1 MSEQQTQDPAV
12 EPTEPSEPDP
22 TPQPAE
28 QAKEEKTFTQEE
40 VNRIV
45 KERAERMLKQS
56 LGDGFT
62 VDDLPKLKEKAEQ
75 AESDT
80 ERAVREAREQATNE
94 VRQQYHTRAVRDA
107 ARAAAAGKWVNPDQ
121 ATALV
126 DLTDLDPDDDGF
138 DTQVTNRLDAYLAD
152 NPHLAVPTDTP
163 SASGDAGSRTS
174 PHKAD
179 QLTRADLQT
188 MSPEQI
194 DKARRDGLL
203 ADLMGG
209 KT

>member
-1 MSEQQTQDPAV
+1 MSEQQTQEPAV

-28 QAKEEKTFTQEE
+28 QAKEEKTFTQDE

-75 AESDT
+75 AESET
-80 ERAVREAREQATNE
+80 ERAVREAREQAVNE
-94 VRQQYHTRAVRDA
+94 VKSQYHTRAVRDA

-126 DLTDLDPDDDGF
+126 DLSDLDPDDDGF
-138 DTQVTNRLDAYLAD
+138 DTQVANRLDAYLAD

-174 PHKAD
+174 PQKAEQLTQTDLERMTPDQIVKAKAD
-179 QLTRADLQT
+179 GRLDDLLGR
-188 MSPEQI
+188 S
-194 DKARRDGLL
+194 A
-203 ADLMGG
+203 
-209 KT
+209 

>member
-1 MSEQQTQDPAV
+1 MSTETV
-12 EPTEPSEPDP
+12 EPATEPAEGTEPDP
-22 TPQPAE
+22 TPEPE
-28 QAKEEKTFTQEE
+28 QATEGKTFTQEDLD
-40 VNRIV
+40 RIV
-45 KERAERMLKQS
+45 QQRLAREREKYA
-56 LGDGFT
+56 DY
-62 VDDLPKLKEKAEQ
+62 DDLKAKAQQ
-75 AESDT
+75 AETDQ
-80 ERAVREAREQATNE
+80 ERAVREAREQAVNE
-94 VRQQYHTRAVRDA
+94 VKSQYHTRAVRDA

-126 DLTDLDPDDDGF
+126 DLSDLDPDDDGF
-138 DTQVTNRLDAYLAD
+138 DTQVANRLDAYLAD

-174 PHKAD
+174 PQKAE
-179 QLTRADLQT
+179 QLTRADLQS

-194 DKARRDGLL
+194 DQARKDGLL